1 MKYWVRE
8 STPAFGFFF
17 YYTLDTVI
25 CPYLVSSF
33 GGMKI
38 WHPHTETKVDE
49 LLAAGVD
56 V

>member
-1 MKYWVRE
+1 MVLV
-8 STPAFGFFF
+8 
-17 YYTLDTVI
+17 YYTLDMVI

-38 WHPHTETKVDE
+38 WHPHTETEVDE